1 MSDIQPRATFEGF
14 WFPQALRDRV
24 LTGATWERLWLKRGE
39 ASPLVSGGIAG
50 EDDPDGIEV
59 RWPKLAPDQWD
70 VLLEGLQHGRTVSG
84 RQVLARWQA
93 VLDQARTL
101 LVERSADMLPVLA
114 SCTGYSPQMILMALG
129 LGDLINP
136 QLLSAALEFQPTW
149 AAATDWQ
156 QMPGLPGRT
165 RFFPQRT
172 SDRATARLRGNTHL
186 CRPAPSPD
194 LVLGYAAGNV
204 PGTALLIALL
214 GGLANYD
221 TNDETPS
228 PAVMVRN
235 SRHEPLFAPWVL
247 SVIEALDP
255 ALVAGLAVLVWDYA
269 DEALQSKLMRHAGL
283 MVAAAG
289 DDTIAALDEIR
300 GKSAPALRFHR
311 HGHKVSFAVSD
322 VPSLKPEIPLLSAL
336 DSVLWDQNGCLSAR
350 VHLVTGDADEYA
362 LALVERMRA
371 FSTVLPRGATPRRLT
386 HRAFDT
392 YAAMTHSGRVRVCSA
407 FDDDFAV
414 VVDAREWDAE
424 ALQRTVN
431 ACQGRVVVVRP
442 IKDVMDVPG
451 YMRWLPA
458 SNLQSVSVAMDQ
470 ARVLEFAQAVGA
482 CGVTAVRSLGRAA
495 FPQLAY
501 SWDGLL
507 PLDVGQLR
515 PEGHFTTVE
524 FDDLEREMSET
535 ARRWMV

>member
-1 MSDIQPRATFEGF
+1 MVDISPRATFEAF

-24 LTGATWERLWLKRGE
+24 LAGATWEKSRLTGG
-39 ASPLVSGGIAG
+39 AQTPLVSGGAAS
-50 EDDPDGIEV
+50 EDDPAGVEV
-59 RWPKLAPDQWD
+59 RWPRLAPDQWGI
-70 VLLEGLQHGRTVSG
+70 LLEGLQQGRTVSG

-93 VLDQARTL
+93 VLDKALTL

-114 SCTGYSPQMILMALG
+114 ACTGYSPQMISMALG
-129 LGDLINP
+129 LGDLVNP

-149 AAATDWQ
+149 ATATGWQ
-156 QMPGLPGRT
+156 PMPGMPGRI
-165 RFFPQRT
+165 RFFPQRAP
-172 SDRATARLRGNTHL
+172 DRAAARLRGPARL
-186 CRPAPSPD
+186 CRPVPPLD
-194 LVLGYAAGNV
+194 LALGYAAGNV

-214 GGLANYD
+214 GGLANH
-221 TNDETPS
+221 TLNDGTLS
-228 PAVMVRN
+228 PAVLIRN

-247 SVIEALDP
+247 SIVETLDP

-269 DEALQSKLMRHAGL
+269 DEALQSNLMRRAGL

-289 DDTIAALDEIR
+289 DDTIAALDAVR
-300 GKSAPALRFHR
+300 SRATPALRFHR
-311 HGHKVSFAVSD
+311 HGHKVSFAVIGMSN
-322 VPSLKPEIPLLSAL
+322 PKPEIPLLSAL
-336 DSVLWDQNGCLSAR
+336 DSALWDQNGCLSAR
-350 VHLVTGDADEYA
+350 VHFVTGDADEYA

-392 YAAMTHSGRVRVCSA
+392 YAALTHSGRVRVCSA

-414 VVDAREWDAE
+414 IVDSRAWDAE
-424 ALQRTVN
+424 AVQRTVN

-442 IKDVMDVPG
+442 VKDVMDAPG

-470 ARVLEFAQAVGA
+470 ARVLEFAQAVGS

-501 SWDGLL
+501 SWDGFL
-507 PLDVGQLR
+507 PLDIARLR
-515 PEGHFTTVE
+515 PEGYFTTVE
-524 FDDLEREMSET
+524 FDDLEQEMDET
-535 ARRWMV
+535 AKRWTV